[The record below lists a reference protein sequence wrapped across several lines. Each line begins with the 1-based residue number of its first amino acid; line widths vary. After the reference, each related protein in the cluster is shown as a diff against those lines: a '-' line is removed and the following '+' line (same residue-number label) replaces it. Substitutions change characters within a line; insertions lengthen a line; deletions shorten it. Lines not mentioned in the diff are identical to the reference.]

1 MIALQLLAV
10 LFLVCMNAFFAAA
23 EFSLIAVRLSRV
35 RQLVGEGDPRAKI
48 VESLLGNLSR
58 VVSGVQVG
66 ITLASLSLGYLGEV
80 TLAYIISPLVA
91 SIPRPWAAAL
101 AHAIALVIAF
111 GLLTILQVVLGELVP
126 KSLSLA
132 RAERVALLIARPFQW
147 FLNTFRWAIDLLDGI
162 AEKMVRAMGI
172 ISPHSHTLVRSTEE
186 LQVMVQ
192 QARDRGLL
200 PAAQVKFIQAAIE
213 LGEVQVRE
221 IMVPR
226 PDVHALPSG
235 AGLEVTMRM
244 FATTQRSRIPV
255 YEGTLDHIIGF
266 VHIKDMIWIL
276 LDRAR
281 RAEEGQPVP
290 EFQLKT
296 VLRDVLIVP
305 ETKPAAELLVELR
318 SRRTGL
324 AMVVDEF
331 GSILGLAT
339 LEDILEQMVGEI
351 HDEFDVV
358 EHPLALPD
366 GALVFDGAIKVR
378 DLETQYNI
386 SLPDDSSYETI
397 GGFVIHQLGF
407 IPRGGESFE
416 ANGYRFTVMDM
427 DHRRVSRVKVK
438 SLHPVEAKPSATES
452 IQIETQQPG
461 PASKKPRKPRV
472 AKPRHKSAAPVD
484 DQPMPLQHG
493 ESAPTEHAVPAPAI
507 HEPAPNANEH
517 TKDHDSS
524 KPGENSAA
532 HENAK
537 AAENK

>member
-200 PAAQVKFIQAAIE
+200 PAAQVKFIQAAME

-438 SLHPVEAKPSATES
+438 SLRPVEAKPSAIES
-452 IQIETQQPG
+452 FQVETPQPA
-461 PASKKPRKPRV
+461 PASKKPRKHRA
-472 AKPRHKSAAPVD
+472 AKPRHKSAAPVHD
-484 DQPMPLQHG
+484 PPMPLRHG
-493 ESAPTEHAVPAPAI
+493 EGAPAENAVTAPPI